1 MGVRTIVESSSR
13 VTEFIVSVPI
23 PTMAKFDAILAPVPP
38 EDPPGV
44 RVRSY
49 GLRTWP
55 PIDDLDIP
63 WNANSLRLF

>member
-1 MGVRTIVESSSR
+1 VVRTIAESSAR
-13 VTEFIVSVPI
+13 ITEFIVSVPI
-23 PTMAKFDAILAPVPP
+23 PTKAKFAAILAPVPP

-55 PIDDLDIP
+55 PMDDLEIP
-63 WNANSLRLF
+63 WKANSLRLF